1 MAILAKFNSFVLGLG
16 LGYPLEIGVTR
27 VLGIASSK
35 FTGYNESKPK
45 REKSLARF
53 RAVVLLATIPLL
65 FLVLGWLALA
75 ERPPEPK
82 FEAAM
87 EPALAK
93 AIASSAPD
101 DFIPV
106 IVVLKEQERPEKWA
120 GAKDKLVAGLKAFA
134 AKSQIP
140 FNAYLEKA
148 KAEGLVE
155 SFTPFWIFNGFAVK
169 AKPQAVRQLAS
180 HPSVS
185 IVLLDHYRQWV
196 KDKPSALEPSVSQE
210 PAEWNIERI
219 RAPQVWASLGI
230 SGTGA
235 VVAGMDTRVDWLHPA
250 LKFNY
255 RGYNPHGPS
264 GHTGNWFD
272 PVTGSLYPFD
282 DHGHGTHTLGTAV
295 GLEGIGVAP
304 GARWIAVKVLNGD
317 GYGYDSW
324 IHAGF
329 QWLLAPG
336 GDPSLAPDVVNCS
349 WGDPNAFNTTFQAD
363 IRALRAAGIIP
374 VFAAGNEGP
383 SPGSVVSPAS
393 LPEAIAVGA
402 SDPYDEVAPFS
413 SRGPSPWGEIRP
425 HVVAPGVNVR
435 SSLPGGTYAS
445 WRGTSM
451 ATPHVTGLIALMR
464 SVSPTLSVT
473 QTLFIITSTAVP
485 LSTTIPNNDSGWGRI
500 DAFAAVATLLN
511 AGSIQGTVWGT
522 EGVPIPNALVSAIS
536 KDETGRGNTVT
547 DSSGHYT
554 LLLAPGLYNV
564 TASAFSYYSQTVT
577 GIAVIPRATTT
588 VDFSLQPMPTGT
600 LEVYVH
606 AASTGEPVT
615 AEISLPGTPLTATAS
630 FWAFSLPAGDYTV
643 VAKALGYRVA
653 STTATVTVGETT
665 TVTFSLTSAPSILL
679 VDSGAWYY
687 GSQIAYYRQAL
698 DDLAYAYDEWTI
710 RRIPDD
716 IPTEGYLKHYDL
728 VIWSSPQD
736 APGYIGAQKAITGY
750 LSAGGKLFLSGQ
762 DIGFLDGGGVGFAPY
777 YYQYLK
783 ARFVQDSSDIWSLE
797 GLADGPF
804 AGLALSISGGDG
816 ANNQFFPDVVEP
828 ADPDEALP
836 ILAYSGDGYG
846 GLAVGICLDYRALYL
861 SFGFE
866 AIADRASRREV
877 MERAISWLTSPPPQA
892 GLEVKPATQTLIGR
906 PGSVVTHT
914 FEIRNIGRGGAENI
928 AISLEGSSWPTIP
941 SSWSITLAPCT
952 TATLEIA
959 VTIPADAGWNEQ
971 DALTITLHSSLSPTL
986 SVQAIAITK
995 TPAPILLVDD
1005 DRWYDQEEKYER
1017 AMAEAGFPY
1026 DLWHAN
1032 EYPIPLDRLSW
1043 YPIVV
1048 WWTGYDWYA
1057 PVTAEEEEALADYVL
1072 KGGRLFLSSQDFLF
1086 CRSPAGSSFCQ
1097 GTGSLPPLLGVLTWT
1112 DDVTPTLAVGV
1123 PEEPIGEDFGP
1134 WVLQYPFRNWSD
1146 SLVPSPGTMVT
1157 FRDQEMRAIGLAR
1170 RVGNGASV
1178 FFSFPFE
1185 ALPEE
1190 ARSEGMERIIGFLS
1204 WLGSSS
1210 FFAEPVSVQPGGTIS
1225 WTIILKNDGPEPI
1238 TAFLSDTIPISLTFL
1253 PPSLSGPG
1261 AFDPASSSLFWRGL
1275 LHPGESITIS
1285 YQTTVSES
1293 LAAGEVIRHE
1303 VKMGIEEQGIQ
1314 FRRRAKVGIMV
1325 PDLSHSVLEC
1335 KSMEVLSSSP
1345 ISCTLSLRNGGL
1357 GNASEVLAFIPL
1369 PENSRLIPDSF
1380 SCDVGTLEVG
1390 EGFLSWSGSITA
1402 GNSASVWWGIKAWAF
1417 REQTLYHVAFIG
1429 QESGVFRERATWLEV
1444 YPWKVFLPAIYKS
1457 SP

>member
-1 MAILAKFNSFVLGLG
+1 MARL
-16 LGYPLEIGVTR
+16 
-27 VLGIASSK
+27 
-35 FTGYNESKPK
+35 
-45 REKSLARF
+45 
-53 RAVVLLATIPLL
+53 RAFILLATIPFL
-65 FLVLGWLALA
+65 FLVLVWVALA
-75 ERPPEPK
+75 ERPPEPR
-82 FEAAM
+82 FEAAI

-93 AIASSAPD
+93 ALASASPS
-101 DFIPV
+101 DFIP
-106 IVVLKEQERPEKWA
+106 IILVLKEQERPEKWI
-120 GAKDKLVAGLKAFA
+120 GAKGELVAGLMAFA
-134 AKSQIP
+134 TKSQAP
-140 FNAYLEKA
+140 FRAYLEKA
-148 KAEGLVE
+148 KTEGLVE
-155 SFTPFWIFNGFAVK
+155 SFTPFWIFNGFAVR

-185 IVLLDHYRQWV
+185 TVLLDHYRQWI
-196 KDKPSALEPSVSQE
+196 KDKPAASQPSASSEPT
-210 PAEWNIERI
+210 EWNIERI

-235 VVAGMDTRVDWLHPA
+235 VVAGMDTGADWLHPA

-264 GHTGNWFD
+264 VHTGNWFD

-295 GLEGIGVAP
+295 GLGGIGVAP

-383 SPGSVVSPAS
+383 SPGSVASPAS

-402 SDPYDEVAPFS
+402 SDPYDEVASFS
-413 SRGPSPWGEIRP
+413 SRGPSPWGEVRP

-445 WRGTSM
+445 WMGTSM
-451 ATPHVTGLIALMR
+451 AAPHVTGLIALMR

-473 QTLFIITSTAVP
+473 QTLFLITSTAVP

-511 AGSIQGTVWGT
+511 AGIIQGTVRSA
-522 EGVPIPNALVSAIS
+522 EGIPIPGALVSATS
-536 KDETGRGNTVT
+536 KDETGRGSTVT
-547 DSSGHYT
+547 EPSGRYS
-554 LLLAPGLYNV
+554 LPLAPGLYSV

-577 GIAVIPRATTT
+577 GIAVLPGTTTT
-588 VDFSLQPMPTGT
+588 VDFSLQPVPAGT
-600 LEVYVH
+600 LEVYVR

-653 STTATVTVGETT
+653 SSMATVTVGETT
-665 TVTFSLTSAPSILL
+665 TVTFSLASAPSILL

-687 GSQIAYYRQAL
+687 GSQASYYRQAL
-698 DDLAYAYDEWTI
+698 DDLAYAYDELAI

-716 IPTEGYLKHYDL
+716 IPTEERLKRYDI

-750 LSAGGKLFLSGQ
+750 LSAGGRLFLSGQ

-777 YYQYLK
+777 YSQYLK
-783 ARFVQDSSDIWSLE
+783 ARFVQDSSNIWSLD

-804 AGLALSISGGDG
+804 AGLAFSISDGDG
-816 ANNQFFPDVVEP
+816 ADNQLFPDVVEP
-828 ADPDEALP
+828 ADPDEAFP
-836 ILAYSGDGYG
+836 VLAYSGDGYG
-846 GLAVGICLDYRALYL
+846 GLAVGVCLDYRALYL

-877 MERAISWLTSPPPQA
+877 MEKAISWLTSPPTQT
-892 GLEVKPATQTLIGR
+892 GLQVRPMTQTLIGR

-914 FEIRNIGRGGAENI
+914 FEVRNLGRSGTENI
-928 AISLEGSSWPTIP
+928 SVSLEGSNWPATP

-959 VTIPADAGWNEQ
+959 VTIPSDAGWNER
-971 DALTITLHSSLSPTL
+971 DILTVTLRSSLSPAL
-986 SVQAIAITK
+986 SIRATAITK

-1005 DRWYDQEEKYER
+1005 DRWYDQEGKYER
-1017 AMAEAGFPY
+1017 AMAEAGFAY

-1032 EYPIPLDRLSW
+1032 ESPISPDRLSW

-1057 PVTAEEEEALADYVL
+1057 PVTAEEEEALADYIL
-1072 KGGRLFLSSQDFLF
+1072 SGGRLFLSSQDFLF
-1086 CRSPAGSSFCQ
+1086 CRNPAASSFCR
-1097 GTGSLPPLLGVLTWT
+1097 GTGSLLPLLGVLTWT
-1112 DDVTPTLAVGV
+1112 DDVTPTSAIGV

-1134 WVLQYPFRNWSD
+1134 WALQYPFRNWSD
-1146 SLVPSPGTMVT
+1146 SLEPLPGTIVT
-1157 FRDQEMRAIGLAR
+1157 FRDQERRAIGLAR
-1170 RVGNGASV
+1170 RVGDGASA
-1178 FFSFPFE
+1178 FFAFPFE

-1190 ARSEGMERIIGFLS
+1190 ARSEGMERAIGFLS

-1210 FFAEPVSVQPGGTIS
+1210 FFAEPVSVQPGGTVS
-1225 WTIILKNDGPEPI
+1225 WTVILRNDGPEPI
-1238 TAFLSDTIPISLTFL
+1238 TAYLSDTIPISLTFL
-1253 PPSLSGPG
+1253 PSSLRGPG

-1275 LHPGESITIS
+1275 FHPGESITIS
-1285 YQTTVSES
+1285 YQTLVSGTA
-1293 LAAGEVIRHE
+1293 AAGEVISHE
-1303 VKMGIEEQGIQ
+1303 IRMGIEEQGIQ
-1314 FRRRAKVGIMV
+1314 FRRWAKVGVMV
-1325 PDLSHSVLEC
+1325 PDLSHSELEC
-1335 KSMEVLSSSP
+1335 EPAEALSGSP
-1345 ISCTLSLRNGGL
+1345 ISCTLSLRNAGL
-1357 GNASEVLAFIPL
+1357 GDASEALAFIPL
-1369 PENSRLIPDSF
+1369 PENSRLIPDSL
-1380 SCDVGTLEVG
+1380 SCDAGTLEVG
-1390 EGFLSWSGSITA
+1390 GDFVRWSGPIPA
-1402 GNSASVWWGIKAWAF
+1402 GASASVRWGLKSWAWEE
-1417 REQTLYHVAFIG
+1417 RTLYHVAFIG
-1429 QESGVFRERATWLEV
+1429 REGEAFRERTVWLKV
-1444 YPWKVFLPAIYKS
+1444 YPWEVFLPSIYKS
-1457 SP
+1457 FR

>member
-1 MAILAKFNSFVLGLG
+1 M
-16 LGYPLEIGVTR
+16 
-27 VLGIASSK
+27 
-35 FTGYNESKPK
+35 
-45 REKSLARF
+45 ARF
-53 RAVVLLATIPLL
+53 RAAILLATIPLL
-65 FLVLGWLALA
+65 FLFLGWLALA

-82 FEAAM
+82 FDAAI

-93 AIASSAPD
+93 AIASSAPG

-106 IVVLKEQERPEKWA
+106 IVVLKEQEKPEKWA
-120 GAKDKLVAGLKAFA
+120 GTKSELVAGLMAFA
-134 AKSQIP
+134 AKSQVP
-140 FNAYLEKA
+140 LRAYLEKA

-185 IVLLDHYRQWV
+185 IVLLDHYRQWI
-196 KDKPSALEPSVSQE
+196 KDKPLAPEPSAYPE

-235 VVAGMDTRVDWLHPA
+235 VVAGMDTGVDWLHPA
-250 LKFNY
+250 LKSNY

-264 GHTGNWFD
+264 VHTGNWFD

-425 HVVAPGVNVR
+425 HVVAPGVNIR
-435 SSLPGGTYAS
+435 SSLPGGTFAS
-445 WRGTSM
+445 WSGTSM
-451 ATPHVTGLIALMR
+451 ATPHVAGLIALMR
-464 SVSPTLSVT
+464 SVSPTISIT
-473 QTLFIITSTAVP
+473 QTLFLITSTAVP

-511 AGSIQGTVWGT
+511 AGSIQGTVRST
-522 EGVPIPNALVSAIS
+522 EGVPIPGALVSATS
-536 KDETGRGNTVT
+536 KDGVGRGKTAT
-547 DSSGHYT
+547 DPSGRYS
-554 LLLAPGLYNV
+554 LPLPPGLYNV
-564 TASAFSYYSQTVT
+564 TASAFGYYSQTVT
-577 GIAVIPRATTT
+577 NIAVLTGTTTT
-588 VDFSLQPMPTGT
+588 VDFSLQPMLTGT
-600 LEVYVH
+600 LEVYVR

-615 AEISLPGTPLTATAS
+615 ANIFLPGTPLTATAN

-698 DDLAYAYDEWTI
+698 DDLAYAYDEWAI

-716 IPTEGYLKHYDL
+716 IPTEEQLKHYDL

-762 DIGFLDGGGVGFAPY
+762 DIGFLDGGGIGFASY
-777 YYQYLK
+777 YSQYLK
-783 ARFVQDSSDIWSLE
+783 ARFVQDSSDIWSLD

-804 AGLALSISGGDG
+804 AGLAFPISDGDG
-816 ANNQFFPDVVEP
+816 ADNQLFPDVVEP
-828 ADPDEALP
+828 ADPDEAFP
-836 ILAYSGDGYG
+836 ILAYSSDGYG
-846 GLAVGICLDYRALYL
+846 GLAVGVCLDYRALYL

-877 MERAISWLTSPPPQA
+877 MERAISWLTSPPPQV
-892 GLEVKPATQTLIGR
+892 GLQVKPITQTLIGR

-914 FEIRNIGRGGAENI
+914 FEIRNLGRGGTENI
-928 AISLEGSSWPTIP
+928 AISLEGGNWPAIP
-941 SSWSITLAPCT
+941 SSLSINLAPCT

-959 VTIPADAGWNEQ
+959 VTIPTDAGWNER
-971 DALTITLHSSLSPTL
+971 DVLTVTLRSSLSPTF
-986 SVQAIAITK
+986 SIQAVAITK

-1005 DRWYDQEEKYER
+1005 DRWYDQEGKYER

-1032 EYPIPLDRLSW
+1032 ESPIPPDRLRW

-1057 PVTAEEEEALADYVL
+1057 PVTAEEEEALADYIL
-1072 KGGRLFLSSQDFLF
+1072 NGGRLFLSSQDFLF

-1097 GTGSLPPLLGVLTWT
+1097 GTGSLLPLLGVLTWT
-1112 DDVTPTLAVGV
+1112 NDVTPTLAVGI

-1146 SLVPSPGTMVT
+1146 ALEPLPGTIVA
-1157 FRDQEMRAIGLAR
+1157 FRDQEKRAIGLAR

-1178 FFSFPFE
+1178 FFAFPFE

-1190 ARSEGMERIIGFLS
+1190 ARSEVMERIIGFLS

-1210 FFAEPVSVQPGGTIS
+1210 FLASPVSAQPGGTVS
-1225 WTIILKNDGPEPI
+1225 WTLILRNDGPEPI

-1253 PPSLSGPG
+1253 PSSLRGP
-1261 AFDPASSSLFWRGL
+1261 AVFDPASSSLFWRGL
-1275 LHPGESITIS
+1275 LNPGESITIS
-1285 YQTTVSES
+1285 YETLVSETS
-1293 LAAGEVIRHE
+1293 AAGEVIRHE

-1314 FRRRAKVGIMV
+1314 FRRWAKVGVMV
-1325 PDLSHSVLEC
+1325 PDLSHSGLEC
-1335 KSMEVLSSSP
+1335 EPAEALSGSP
-1345 ISCTLSLRNGGL
+1345 IYCTLSLRNVGL
-1357 GNASEVLAFIPL
+1357 GDASEALAFIPL
-1369 PENSRLIPDSF
+1369 PENSEFVPDSLF
-1380 SCDVGTLEVG
+1380 CDVGNLEV
-1390 EGFLSWSGSITA
+1390 EGAFLRWSGSIPA
-1402 GNSASVWWGIKAWAF
+1402 GASAYVRWGLKSWTW
-1417 REQTLYHVAFIG
+1417 REETLYQVAFVG
-1429 QESGVFRERATWLEV
+1429 GEGEAFKERAVWLKV
-1444 YPWKVFLPAIYKS
+1444 YPWKVFLPLIHKFS
-1457 SP
+1457 R